1 MNTMKC
7 NEIQARLSE
16 YLDGALRAE
25 EAVALEEHMA
35 QCAACKRELEALR
48 RTVQAVGEL
57 PRCAAPAGFRD
68 KVVQRIRAESAV
80 EARPRVVYFWPRL
93 AAVAAMLLVVVGVT
107 LLLERGA
114 LTARARPST
123 QGLAMDVAKTVGEGD
138 LAKKAEMPVAE
149 RKMEQQPVA
158 ASRAT
163 EAAVAAPA
171 QNLAEKRPAADAEA
185 RRPSEPVA
193 HEYAGAK
200 QAEGGRTGPAAAAPG
215 AAPAG
220 PSPVGGAAGA
230 GDRMRAQ
237 KGHAALE
244 EGKGEAALQ
253 TGATAGAK
261 GARETAAAF
270 REKERLERGVDKDQL
285 ADRKGQETILTV
297 VAEQPLELA
306 RKTVEM
312 ARANG
317 IRDATM
323 PKVREDAGD
332 FEIVLNVPK
341 DAYAGFR
348 QQVAQL
354 CPAADQRWQYAEA
367 DALKPGKAK
376 AATMGEGVGGAGGA
390 PPAAEKRAVAAAED
404 TSARDEAEQPAER
417 AAKADVAMKATEE
430 SLAKANARKDGAE
443 PATVRLVIRFVRRA
457 APAEKTGENK

>member
-1 MNTMKC
+1 MKC

-16 YLDGALRAE
+16 YLDGALGAE
-25 EAVALEEHMA
+25 EAAALEGHVA
-35 QCAACKRELEALR
+35 QCAACKGELEALR

-80 EARPRVVYFWPRL
+80 EARPRIVYLWPRL

-123 QGLAMDVAKTVGEGD
+123 EGLAMDVSKTAAGEG
-138 LAKKAEMPVAE
+138 LAKKAGMPAAE

-158 ASRAT
+158 ASRAA

-171 QNLAEKRPAADAEA
+171 QSLAEETPAADAEA

-193 HEYAGAK
+193 HEYVGAK
-200 QAEGGRTGPAAAAPG
+200 QTEGGRLGAAAAAPA

-220 PSPVGGAAGA
+220 PSPAGGAAGA
-230 GDRMRAQ
+230 ADRMRAQ
-237 KGHAALE
+237 KGRAALE
-244 EGKGEAALQ
+244 EGNGEAALQ

-261 GARETAAAF
+261 GSRETAAAS

-285 ADRKGQETILTV
+285 ADRRGRETVLTV

-317 IRDATM
+317 IRDAAM
-323 PKVREDAGD
+323 PKVREDAGE

-354 CPAADQRWQYAEA
+354 CPATDQRWQYAEA
-367 DALKPGKAK
+367 DALKPAKAK
-376 AATMGEGVGGAGGA
+376 AAAAGDGVGGAGGA
-390 PPAAEKRAVAAAED
+390 PPAAEKGAVAVAED
-404 TSARDEAEQPAER
+404 TYAKDEAEQPAER
-417 AAKADVAMKATEE
+417 AGKADVGMKATEGA
-430 SLAKANARKDGAE
+430 LAEENAKKDGAG